1 MLHDIVAGVRADER
15 ADKTEPAAVVAREF
29 LACKRRTMGV
39 LQLALVAEHGLRSN
53 FKRRF
58 AAEAL
63 QRRFRVEED
72 RVFVGKVEIQL
83 RRIPYAV
90 LRGALGIVRSI
101 RGVHDG
107 LFKRERVEPVRAV
120 TVFALAVVPDGDERL
135 EPPQQF
141 HLIGDDVFLAEALLR
156 RLERKNVIVRERPDD
171 RIVPDAHRPERVQKL
186 LRARL
191 PVVMIH
197 EIRHLHREPPVHALR
212 GERAEEDNVIV
223 RVARK
228 EQHIRLLARR
238 LPDLH
243 ICRGR
248 AGRKEAHLA
257 ERREA
262 GKLDIK
268 LRHRLRQREILVQKA
283 VLAAGDVP
291 RGGMDRE
298 CFARGIPVKIK
309 RGDGR
314 FGGNAQRVPGAVV
327 DAGGAVAV
335 AEDRRVAADTVREGD
350 AVRDLRRDRLG
361 RGFRR
366 CGRFGRG
373 RGRRL
378 RRRRGRIRQRGG
390 SRRLW
395 LRRCAAGGKKRAEQR
410 EYQKKRNT
418 FFRGGCPFSRGRR
431 GVGLGVL

>member
-1 MLHDIVAGVRADER
+1 MCWTCTG
-15 ADKTEPAAVVAREF
+15 T
-29 LACKRRTMGV
+29 
-39 LQLALVAEHGLRSN
+39 
-53 FKRRF
+53 
-58 AAEAL
+58 
-63 QRRFRVEED
+63 
-72 RVFVGKVEIQL
+72 
-83 RRIPYAV
+83 
-90 LRGALGIVRSI
+90 
-101 RGVHDG
+101 
-107 LFKRERVEPVRAV
+107 
-120 TVFALAVVPDGDERL
+120 
-135 EPPQQF
+135 EPPQQS

-197 EIRHLHREPPVHALR
+197 EIRHLHRKPPIHALR
-212 GERAEEDNVIV
+212 GERAEEDNVVV

-228 EQHIRLLARR
+228 EQHIRLFARR

-262 GKLDIK
+262 GKLDVK

-327 DAGGAVAV
+327 M
-335 AEDRRVAADTVREGD
+335 D
-350 AVRDLRRDRLG
+350 AVLETDVIYKPLD
-361 RGFRR
+361 
-366 CGRFGRG
+366 
-373 RGRRL
+373 
-378 RRRRGRIRQRGG
+378 
-390 SRRLW
+390 
-395 LRRCAAGGKKRAEQR
+395 
-410 EYQKKRNT
+410 
-418 FFRGGCPFSRGRR
+418 
-431 GVGLGVL
+431 